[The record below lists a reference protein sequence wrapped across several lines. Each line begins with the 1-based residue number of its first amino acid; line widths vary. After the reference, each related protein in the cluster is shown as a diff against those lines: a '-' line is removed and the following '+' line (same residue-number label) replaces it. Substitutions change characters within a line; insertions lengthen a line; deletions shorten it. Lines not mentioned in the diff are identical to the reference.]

1 MKNEKIL
8 KENGGHSFRFATP
21 VVLIALGLLLATGV
35 VGCSGKNSSTVPK
48 ALIQEYVSKH
58 ETMVDRSLVDLYVA
72 SEREKISQLVD
83 QSIAAHTSAG
93 NLGTLQHASFDF
105 TNLET
110 VLVDETNA
118 YVDDSPTPFM
128 KVSATGSFTMKL
140 ENGSKTIP
148 VKDVL
153 ILEREGSDWKI
164 TESTNP
170 WG

>member
-1 MKNEKIL
+1 
-8 KENGGHSFRFATP
+8 
-21 VVLIALGLLLATGV
+21 
-35 VGCSGKNSSTVPK
+35 
-48 ALIQEYVSKH
+48 
-58 ETMVDRSLVDLYVA
+58 
-72 SEREKISQLVD
+72 SEQEKISELVD

-93 NLGTLQHASFDF
+93 DVGLLQQASFDF
-105 TNLET
+105 SNLKM
-110 VLVDETNA
+110 VVVDETDA

-148 VKDVL
+148 VKDVV

>member
-1 MKNEKIL
+1 MKNKKML
-8 KENGGHSFRFATP
+8 KDNGGHFFPSAAP
-21 VVLIALGLLLATGV
+21 VLLVALGLLLALGV
-35 VGCSGKNSSTVPK
+35 AGCSGKQSTVPK
-48 ALIQEYVSKH
+48 ALIEEYISKH
-58 ETMVDRSLVDLYVA
+58 ETMVDRSLVNLYVA
-72 SEREKISQLVD
+72 SEQEKISELVD

-93 NLGTLQHASFDF
+93 DVGLLQQASFDF
-105 TNLET
+105 SNLKM
-110 VLVDETNA
+110 VVVDETDA

-148 VKDVL
+148 VKDVV

>member
-8 KENGGHSFRFATP
+8 KGNGGHFFAVAAP
-21 VVLIALGLLLATGV
+21 VLGLVLGLLLATSV
-35 VGCSGKNSSTVPK
+35 VGCSGKHSTVPK
-48 ALIQEYVSKH
+48 ALIQEYISKH

-72 SEREKISQLVD
+72 SEQEKISELVD

-93 NLGTLQHASFDF
+93 NLGILQHASFDF
-105 TNLET
+105 TNLKTEIVGET
-110 VLVDETNA
+110 DA
-118 YVDDSPTPFM
+118 YVDDSPTLFM
-128 KVSATGSFTMKL
+128 KISATGSFTMTL

-148 VKDVL
+148 VKDVV
-153 ILEREGSDWKI
+153 ILEKEGSDWKI